1 MVSTDSHVLDDLT
14 WRGLIA
20 HSTDLD
26 ALRAE
31 MDEGPVKVYVGFD
44 PTAPSLHFGTLLQ
57 LVTVRR
63 LQDAGHKPYILVGG
77 ATGMIGDPKDAGER
91 KLNSLDT
98 VKSWSA
104 KVKAQVERFVS
115 FEGPNAAMVVNN
127 YDWTASLSTIEFLR
141 DIGKH
146 FPVNRMLAREVVKKR
161 LDSGIRYTE
170 FSYVLLQSLDYLN
183 LHRDF
188 GVTLQTGGSDQWG
201 NITAGVE
208 LVRRVEGAH
217 VHALATPL
225 VTKAD
230 GTKFG
235 KTESGTVWL
244 DPSMTS
250 PYAFYQFWLN
260 QDDRD
265 VVPLLKYFTFRSREE
280 IDELARQTEEKPFL
294 RAAQR
299 ALAEDVTTL
308 THGAEE
314 TDRITAAAA
323 ALFGTGDLTVLSPD
337 TLAAALRE
345 AGAAQVSRAEGLPA
359 VVDLLVASGLSKSK
373 GEARRTIG
381 EGGAYLNNV
390 RVEDPEHRPG
400 EADLIAGSWL
410 VLRRGKKNF
419 AGVEVV

>member
-1 MVSTDSHVLDDLT
+1 
-14 WRGLIA
+14 
-20 HSTDLD
+20 
-26 ALRAE
+26 
-31 MDEGPVKVYVGFD
+31 
-44 PTAPSLHFGTLLQ
+44 
-57 LVTVRR
+57 
-63 LQDAGHKPYILVGG
+63 
-77 ATGMIGDPKDAGER
+77 
-91 KLNSLDT
+91 
-98 VKSWSA
+98 
-104 KVKAQVERFVS
+104 
-115 FEGPNAAMVVNN
+115 
-127 YDWTASLSTIEFLR
+127 
-141 DIGKH
+141 
-146 FPVNRMLAREVVKKR
+146 
-161 LDSGIRYTE
+161 
-170 FSYVLLQSLDYLN
+170 
-183 LHRDF
+183 
-188 GVTLQTGGSDQWG
+188 
-201 NITAGVE
+201 
-208 LVRRVEGAH
+208 VEGAH

-265 VVPLLKYFTFRSREE
+265 VVPLLKYFTFRSHEE
-280 IDELARQTEEKPFL
+280 IDDLARQTEEKPFL

-308 THGAEE
+308 THGPAE

-323 ALFGTGDLTVLSPD
+323 ALFGTGDLTGLSPD

-345 AGAAQVSRAEGLPA
+345 AGATQVGLAEGLPT

-373 GEARRTIG
+373 GEARRTVG

-390 RVEDPEHRPG
+390 RVEDPEQRPG